1 MLSDVGHGTGESLLL
16 LISDPSVP
24 RPSRLVG
31 VTSLELHHQRSLE
44 RVQKAQA
51 AQTQD
56 VEPTKVDL
64 YHGDAVYNG
73 VDPKHPL
80 CPASVG
86 LFDAV
91 LALDCAYHFD
101 TRRTFLEQTF
111 RKLAPGGRVALA
123 DICFSAE
130 ALKSTRT
137 KVITSIARL
146 MPPRNLIS
154 NAKYVASLKEIGYV
168 DVTLEDITPDV
179 FPSFIAFLKGRG
191 IGWWLFGTSLR
202 WYTSAGA
209 KFVIVSGQKPAILE

>member
-1 MLSDVGHGTGESLLL
+1 M
-16 LISDPSVP
+16 
-24 RPSRLVG
+24 
-31 VTSLELHHQRSLE
+31 
-44 RVQKAQA
+44 
-51 AQTQD
+51 
-56 VEPTKVDL
+56 
-64 YHGDAVYNG
+64 
-73 VDPKHPL
+73 
-80 CPASVG
+80 
-86 LFDAV
+86 